1 LSFPNKKATRV
12 AFPSFGDPI
21 LGEISRYWL
30 SKRRDGRA
38 PRRADI
44 KPGELGPP
52 IRNLNIIEV
61 LRQPGGTLA
70 FRHRL
75 VGTGIIE
82 WLSHDATGQMVDEA
96 LYGEAAAA
104 EIVATLTRIALTAL
118 PYHRVARLDH
128 NSRKFALMESVEL
141 PLSDDTHD
149 VAMILRG
156 VSYRHIAAG
165 TEPDLFFR
173 PLPFD

>member
-1 LSFPNKKATRV
+1 M
-12 AFPSFGDPI
+12 AFPSFGDPV
-21 LGEISRYWL
+21 LGDIYRYWR
-30 SKRRDGRA
+30 SRRREGKA

-52 IRNLNIIEV
+52 IRNLNIVEV
-61 LRQPGGTLA
+61 LRRPGGGLA

-82 WLSHDATGQMVDEA
+82 WVSHDATGRMIDAA

-104 EIVATLTRIALTAL
+104 EIIATLTRIVQTGL
-118 PYHRVARLDH
+118 PYQRVARLDH
-128 NSRKFALMESVEL
+128 NNQKFALAESVEL
-141 PLSDDTHD
+141 PLSDDTND

-156 VSYRHIAAG
+156 VSYRHIQAG
-165 TEPDLFFR
+165 SEPELFFR
-173 PLPFD
+173 PLPLD

>member
-1 LSFPNKKATRV
+1 V
-12 AFPSFGDPI
+12 AFPSFGDPVLTDI
-21 LGEISRYWL
+21 YRYWL

-44 KPGELGPP
+44 KASELGPP

-61 LRQPGGTLA
+61 LRPPGGALA

-82 WLSHDATGQMVDEA
+82 WLSHDATGKMVDDA

-104 EIVATLTRIALTAL
+104 EIIATLTRIAQTAL
-118 PYHRVARLDH
+118 PYHRTARLDH

-156 VSYRHIAAG
+156 VTYRHIAAG
-165 TEPDLFFR
+165 TEPELFFK
-173 PLPFD
+173 PLPLE